1 MPSSFPALWP
11 MRHRIYQG
19 FARNGAPPPLDAL
32 ARDLAIPQT
41 EARDTLRE
49 LGRRHAVTLTD
60 DGDAVLMAN
69 PFSAVPTPFRVYAGG
84 VDYWANCAWDML
96 GVPAALDA
104 DATIHATWAIDDTP
118 ATLRV
123 ENGEVI
129 GDEGIVHFLKP
140 FRTWYDDIRDT

>member
-1 MPSSFPALWP
+1 MPKEFPALWP

-19 FARNGAPPPLDAL
+19 FARTGAPPALDAL
-32 ARDLAIPQT
+32 ARELDIPEV
-41 EARDTLRE
+41 EARATLRE

-69 PFSAVPTPFRVYAGG
+69 PFSAAPTPFRVRSGD

-96 GVPAALDA
+96 GVPATLNA
-104 DATIHATWAIDDTP
+104 DATIFATWATDNAP

-123 ENGEVI
+123 ENGVVA
-129 GDEGIVHFLKP
+129 GDDGIVHFLKP